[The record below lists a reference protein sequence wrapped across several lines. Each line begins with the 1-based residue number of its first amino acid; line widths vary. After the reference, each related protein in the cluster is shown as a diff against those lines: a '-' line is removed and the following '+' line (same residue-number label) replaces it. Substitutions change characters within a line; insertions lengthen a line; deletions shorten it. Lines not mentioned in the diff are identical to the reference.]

1 MEEIQKF
8 YTEDWNE
15 SQRLI
20 SQSGQI
26 EYITTMK
33 YLKMYCQKDMSV
45 LDACAGCG
53 VYSFPLADLG
63 CNVIAGDLIDTN
75 VAHIRIENEKNHKLK
90 DIYQGSVLDL
100 SRFHDNSFDVVL
112 NLGSYYHL
120 CDETDRE
127 KSLSETLRVLK
138 NGGIYI
144 IAYVNRCANYM
155 AHFEELKDNFS
166 FLVDF
171 MQKGHIENST
181 LFYATTPEMIE
192 EDLEQYNLKLLHH
205 IATDGP
211 IFVYRDIVEHMTKKD
226 FEAFMDIHLSLCD
239 KKSNLGYSEH
249 GLIVAQKEIC

>member
-8 YTEDWNE
+8 YAEDWNE
-15 SQRLI
+15 SQRLV

-33 YLKMYCQKDMSV
+33 YLKKYCQKDMSV

-53 VYSFPLADLG
+53 VYAFPLADLG

-75 VAHIRIENEKNHKLK
+75 VAHIRMENEKNHKLK

-144 IAYVNRCANYM
+144 ISYVNRCANYM
-155 AHFEELKDNFS
+155 AHIEELKDNFS
-166 FLVDF
+166 FLADY

-192 EDLEQYNLKLLHH
+192 EELNKYNLKLLHH
-205 IATDGP
+205 VATDGP
-211 IFVYRDIVEHMTKKD
+211 IFVYRDIVEHMSKKD
-226 FEAFMDIHLSLCD
+226 FESFMDIHLSLCD

-249 GLIVAQKEIC
+249 GLIVAQK